1 MVQDER
7 RHVDVQVDDTE
18 RQRNQIIDNLRQVYD
33 PEISVN
39 VYDLGLI
46 YNINITDN
54 QFCKITMSLTSPFCP
69 AADQILEDVH
79 YAALGVKGI
88 IDVDVNITFDPQ
100 WGPEMMS
107 EDAKLILGI
116 F

>member
-1 MVQDER
+1 MVQEQR
-7 RHVDVQVDDTE
+7 RHANVQDSDTDSRYQLIVE
-18 RQRNQIIDNLRQVYD
+18 NLKNVYD

-39 VYDLGLI
+39 IYDLGLVYEI
-46 YNINITDN
+46 KIADKTCNIL
-54 QFCKITMSLTSPFCP
+54 MSLTSPFCP
-69 AADQILEDVH
+69 AADEIIADVH
-79 YAALGVKGI
+79 MAALAVDQ
-88 IDVDVNITFDPQ
+88 IDHANVNITFDPT